1 LEACNFD
8 LEEKIEREERER
20 RGTWRCKKIWNERK
34 SVS

>member
-20 RGTWRCKKIWNERK
+20 RGTWRCKKFEM
-34 SVS
+34 